1 MDYTHIYKA
10 LREERDRR
18 NLSNKD
24 LERLTGE
31 SDSTIQRLLSGAVKD
46 ARLEPVAAL
55 CMCLG
60 ISLDSLLGLTTG
72 DSQVIADLRRELELS
87 QAKTE
92 AAEEQLRAMRETCD
106 VRLAANKDYIKW
118 QRGIIY
124 LLAGIVVL
132 LIIAQA
138 FCFVN
143 LEAQIL

>member
-1 MDYTHIYKA
+1 MDYSHIYAA

-18 NLSNKD
+18 DLTNRD

-31 SDSTIQRLLSGAVKD
+31 SDSTIQRILSGSVKD

-55 CMCLG
+55 CKCLG
-60 ISLDSLLGLTTG
+60 VSLDAMLGITTG
-72 DSQVIADLRRELELS
+72 DSQVITDLRRDLDLS
-87 QAKTE
+87 LARSV
-92 AAEEQLRAMRETCD
+92 AAEEQLREIRETCD
-106 VRLAANKDYIKW
+106 ARLAANKDYIKW

-124 LLAGIVVL
+124 LLAGIVIL

-143 LEAQIL
+143 LETQIL